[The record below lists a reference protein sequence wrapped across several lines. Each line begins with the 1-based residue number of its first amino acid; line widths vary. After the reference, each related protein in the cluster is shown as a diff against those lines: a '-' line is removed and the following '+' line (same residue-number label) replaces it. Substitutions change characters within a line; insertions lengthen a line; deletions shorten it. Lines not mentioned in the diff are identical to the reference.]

1 MTLRILFLS
10 SHLPLPGVS
19 GGRQRE
25 YEILSRLSRAGN
37 VDGIIVTNTYEADIE
52 GSPRATH
59 LFDTMDLFPSPE
71 PKERAANT
79 QRDHIPYKIRRNF
92 SLEAQA
98 LVARRCEVERYDLI
112 HAEGYYMVPLIPTKS
127 PPLVLVEQNIEYDL
141 DRQRVLL
148 SKSKSHARDAAV
160 NRITERVKTH
170 EIAAWQR
177 ADRIGFLTEE
187 DRARAERACPGLPSA
202 LTPNG
207 KPPLIQR
214 DPDAAIPQLDLLM
227 TANFAYQPS
236 VDGALWFLDQIMPRL
251 RKSPTQ
257 LDITF
262 AGSGP
267 SDDLRAQAEAV
278 GVRVTGQVESLT
290 PWFHNSKIAICPL
303 RIGGGVKMKM
313 LDALAHGM
321 PIVATSVAA
330 EGFSNST
337 DSFLLADNPA
347 AFADALDRLLA
358 DPSLRASLARN
369 AVATWRHLPDWDDAT
384 ASLILQYRRAIEPKA
399 GDHTT

>member
-10 SHLPLPGVS
+10 SHLPLPGIS

-25 YEILSRLSRAGN
+25 YEILSRLSRKGD
-37 VDGIIVTNTYEADIE
+37 VDGIIVTNTYEADTE
-52 GSPRATH
+52 RSPRATH
-59 LFDTMDLFPSPE
+59 LFDAMDLFPSPE
-71 PKERAANT
+71 PKERTANT
-79 QRDHIPYKIRRNF
+79 QRDHRPYQIRRNF
-92 SLEAQA
+92 SREAQA
-98 LVARRCEVERYDLI
+98 LVARRCEAERYDLI

-127 PPLVLVEQNIEYDL
+127 PPLVLVEQNIEYHL
-141 DRQRVLL
+141 DRQRTFL
-148 SKSKSHARDAAV
+148 SRPKSHAPDAAA
-160 NRITERVKTH
+160 NPFTERVKIH
-170 EIAAWQR
+170 EIAAWRR

-187 DRARAERACPGLPSA
+187 DRARADRACPGLPSA

-207 KPPLIQR
+207 KPPFIQR
-214 DPDAAIPQLDLLM
+214 DPDATAPQLDLLM

-236 VDGALWFLDQIMPRL
+236 VDGALWFLDQILPRL
-251 RKSPTQ
+251 RTGPTQ

-267 SDDLRAQAEAV
+267 TEDLRAQAEAAH
-278 GVRVTGQVESLT
+278 VRVTGPVESLT
-290 PWFHNSKIAICPL
+290 QWFHNSKIAICPL

-337 DSFLLADNPA
+337 DSFFLADDPA
-347 AFADALDRLLA
+347 AFAHALDRLLA
-358 DPSLRASLARN
+358 DPNLRASLARK
-369 AVATWRHLPDWDDAT
+369 AAATWLRLPDWDDAT
-384 ASLILQYRRAIEPKA
+384 ESLMLQYRRAIGAEA